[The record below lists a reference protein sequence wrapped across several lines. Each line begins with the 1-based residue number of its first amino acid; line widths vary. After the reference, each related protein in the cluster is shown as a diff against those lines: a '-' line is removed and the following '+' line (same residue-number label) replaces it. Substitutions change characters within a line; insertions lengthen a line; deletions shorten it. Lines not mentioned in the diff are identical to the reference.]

1 MGVDADG
8 RFCWISATL
17 ETALEVIVEVA
28 LTTAIAS
35 LSKLHLPKAPH
46 RYFFGGPLKQIYVI
60 IYRCFKAFQLLN
72 LPE

>member
-8 RFCWISATL
+8 RFCRISATL

-35 LSKLHLPKAPH
+35 PSKLHLPKAPH
-46 RYFFGGPLKQIYVI
+46 RYFFWRPSQADLCHHLQM
-60 IYRCFKAFQLLN
+60 F
-72 LPE
+72 

>member
-8 RFCWISATL
+8 RFCRISATL

-35 LSKLHLPKAPH
+35 PSKLHLPKLH
-46 RYFFGGPLKQIYVI
+46 NVIFFGGPLKQIYVI
-60 IYRCFKAFQLLN
+60 IYRYFKAFQFLN